1 MELDVKGLREQI
13 ENESRGLSFEEV
25 EAYRQ
30 DMQSAKV
37 RDMIGAKITTYQALR
52 GENRQ
57 EVRQIAGKYMG
68 LPITDILREQ
78 KKAENLLEDAEN
90 RLESFL
96 EAHRKKALKQ
106 YKVGSMTEKQKEQHA
121 EEYVKLYIMGHY
133 AHENEDP
140 KAYEAHKEYN
150 KMKDEIAKLR
160 TEKNAVLLAKDDFL
174 EENRELIEEERKQA
188 RIRDIRKSGILAELG
203 IAAEEEK
210 EEQQAGEEEREGG
223 EG

>member
-13 ENESRGLSFEEV
+13 ERESGLNFDELSEE
-25 EAYRQ
+25 A
-30 DMQSAKV
+30 SINKKV
-37 RDMIGAKITTYQALR
+37 SDMIGAKLTTYRALR
-52 GENRQ
+52 EENRQ

-96 EAHRKKALKQ
+96 ETQRKKALKQ
-106 YKVGSMTEKQKEQHA
+106 YKIGSMTEKQKEQHA
-121 EEYVKLYIMGHY
+121 EEYVKLYIMGSC

-210 EEQQAGEEEREGG
+210 EEQQAGEEEKEGG